1 MTSPESGN
9 GGGGEG
15 AQQHLAGRSYERLHQ
30 MKHSSFWTRT
40 RAFKR
45 LTKWAFGV
53 CDRNQS
59 GEINKTE
66 LYAGL
71 VLVHLNLAKYVG
83 PAACFPP
90 SRDVVDRLFDAS
102 DDNRSGGIDEEEFN
116 QIMVVLCSEITGRIL
131 TYYTILILAVPY
143 LVRAI
148 IHVLD
153 IIGVD
158 ETARAIDQNVWEAYA
173 PNILQKATDMIPE
186 STWESLPQTLT
197 STALFYL
204 VIPMTWD
211 FIDVKLHSY
220 AERTSVVEKA
230 E

>member
-1 MTSPESGN
+1 MGSHESGN
-9 GGGGEG
+9 SGSGG
-15 AQQHLAGRSYERLHQ
+15 AHIVSRSYDNLQQ

-40 RAFKR
+40 KAFKR

-53 CDRNQS
+53 CDRNKS

-90 SRDVVDRLFDAS
+90 SRDTVDKLFDAS
-102 DDNRSGGIDEEEFN
+102 DDNNSGGIDEEEFN
-116 QIMVVLCSEITGRIL
+116 QIMIVPCSEITGRIV

-143 LVRAI
+143 LVSAI
-148 IHVLD
+148 IHFLD
-153 IIGVD
+153 ILGVD
-158 ETARAIDQNVWEAYA
+158 ETVRAVDKNVWEAYA
-173 PNILQKATDMIPE
+173 PALLQRLTDMIPD

-197 STALFYL
+197 STALFYM
-204 VIPMTWD
+204 VIPMTWN
-211 FIDVKLHSY
+211 FIDVRLHRY

>member
-1 MTSPESGN
+1 MPPISPESG
-9 GGGGEG
+9 GGSSG
-15 AQQHLAGRSYERLHQ
+15 AHIASRSNDD
-30 MKHSSFWTRT
+30 SSFWTRT
-40 RAFKR
+40 KAFRK

-90 SRDVVDRLFDAS
+90 SRDTVDKLFDAS
-102 DDNRSGGIDEEEFN
+102 DDDNSGGIDENEFT
-116 QIMVVLCSEITGRIL
+116 QIMIVLCSEITGRII

-143 LVRAI
+143 LVTAI
-148 IHVLD
+148 IHFLD

-158 ETARAIDQNVWEAYA
+158 ETARALDKNVWEAYA
-173 PNILQKATDMIPE
+173 PRILQKSMDMIPT

-211 FIDVKLHSY
+211 FIDTKLRRY

-230 E
+230 K

>member
-1 MTSPESGN
+1 MPPISPESG
-9 GGGGEG
+9 GGSSG
-15 AQQHLAGRSYERLHQ
+15 AHIASRSNDNLQ
-30 MKHSSFWTRT
+30 KMKHSSFWTRT
-40 RAFKR
+40 KAFRK
-45 LTKWAFGV
+45 LTTWAFGV

-90 SRDVVDRLFDAS
+90 SRDTVDKLFDAS
-102 DDNRSGGIDEEEFN
+102 NDDNSGGIDENEFT
-116 QIMVVLCSEITGRIL
+116 QIMIVLCSEITGRIT

-143 LVRAI
+143 LVTAT
-148 IHVLD
+148 IHFLD
-153 IIGVD
+153 IVGVD
-158 ETARAIDQNVWEAYA
+158 ETARALDKNVWEAYA
-173 PNILQKATDMIPE
+173 SSILQKSMDMIPT
-186 STWESLPQTLT
+186 STWESLPHTLT

-211 FIDVKLHSY
+211 FIDTKLHRY

-230 E
+230 K

>member
-1 MTSPESGN
+1 
-9 GGGGEG
+9 
-15 AQQHLAGRSYERLHQ
+15 
-30 MKHSSFWTRT
+30 
-40 RAFKR
+40 
-45 LTKWAFGV
+45 
-53 CDRNQS
+53 
-59 GEINKTE
+59 
-66 LYAGL
+66 
-71 VLVHLNLAKYVG
+71 
-83 PAACFPP
+83 
-90 SRDVVDRLFDAS
+90 VDRLFDAS

-131 TYYTILILAVPY
+131 TYYTTLILAVPY

-148 IHVLD
+148 IHFLD